1 MLTAEKKKKKK
12 RTRKRKKK
20 KIKVRYPYALMQGP
34 AGRRDVDVVIV
45 TSPP

>member
-1 MLTAEKKKKKK
+1 MLTAEKKEQE
-12 RTRKRKKK
+12 KRKKK

-45 TSPP
+45 TSPPQ